1 MGSKEIVAADNRR
14 RIARTSAVLG
24 YVCVVMMIAV
34 IAIPAGFWAVV
45 PEGSAMVPAQ
55 GFSFTLTPL
64 TRVLA
69 FAATLLPGLLLVRA
83 FVVLRRLFGLYRD
96 GAYFGA
102 GNVACFRQL
111 GWTAIG
117 WTIAKFAYGGLL
129 SIVLTM
135 NNGPGEQA
143 LSLSA
148 GGPDVT
154 ALFAGVVLLVISWV
168 MDEARQLDED
178 QAQIV

>member
-1 MGSKEIVAADNRR
+1 MDSTTVSTDNRR
-14 RIARTSAVLG
+14 RIARTSLALR
-24 YVCVVMMIAV
+24 YVCVVMAV
-34 IAIPAGFWAVV
+34 TAIAIPAGFWALV
-45 PEGSAMVPAQ
+45 EATSALVPAQ
-55 GFSFTLTPL
+55 GYDFTLTPL

-69 FAATLLPGLLLVRA
+69 FAVTLVPGLLLARA
-83 FVVLRRLFGLYRD
+83 FLVLRRLFGLYHD

-117 WTIAKFAYGGLL
+117 WTIAKFAFGGVL
-129 SIVLTM
+129 SVVLTM
-135 NNGPGEQA
+135 NNGPGERA
-143 LSLSA
+143 LSLNA
-148 GGPDVT
+148 GGLDAT